1 MDMDQYR
8 PMGLPDYALMH
19 SYTLMLLP
27 LFAMVK
33 LTSGRL
39 KIIALTLSCLF
50 FYVITQTS
58 VTTNLFV
65 SFFILLFVVLI
76 NVHNVK
82 QTFVG
87 AAVTLLVIFILYKAG
102 AFLWLVDSLMP
113 YFEDTDVAFK
123 LQDFH
128 DSLVSGTI
136 TGSSITG
143 RMDYHGIS
151 KDNFWANPIIGG
163 GFAGGHSKILDIL
176 GCSGLVVF
184 LPFALV
190 LWHCMKLQAAKAFG
204 KYPRIMIYASYAFAG
219 VYLYEKGIFGAPGF
233 LFLLVLVPTAIFY
246 VCSLNQSKSS

>member
-1 MDMDQYR
+1 
-8 PMGLPDYALMH
+8 
-19 SYTLMLLP
+19 MLLP

-163 GFAGGHSKILDIL
+163 GFAGGYGFSYLQDGTLYSHCHINGEGFWNTRHHDVHHFSKYN
-176 GCSGLVVF
+176 S
-184 LPFALV
+184 
-190 LWHCMKLQAAKAFG
+190 
-204 KYPRIMIYASYAFAG
+204 
-219 VYLYEKGIFGAPGF
+219 
-233 LFLLVLVPTAIFY
+233 
-246 VCSLNQSKSS
+246 